1 MYIHETG
8 NIFYDTETCNLSFLQ
23 VAQDLKSL
31 GIKNNMFFLRLYDKG
46 LQGIDPHGPIT
57 VMSPELCQRIMA
69 ECIRNPWYYLR
80 EVCRI
85 PDQGNS
91 KGIPYKLNRANLAA
105 TWCFVNNID
114 HYLTIPRQIGKTQ
127 SILANLTWA
136 YLFGTTNSS
145 FAFFA
150 TSQELASE
158 NLERLK
164 MQRELLPP
172 YLRLRQDCVIDAVL
186 GTKDNEIDNIRKIY
200 NPLTKNTI
208 VTKAK
213 ATSKESAVKL
223 GRGNTLPITYMDEA
237 EFINYIDEI
246 MMASGPAYS
255 TAAANAERNGA
266 AYCRI
271 LSSTPGDL
279 DSPAGQAA
287 QKILDKTCRWS
298 EQFYD
303 LGPEKAKEIIAA
315 NAENNIVYI
324 EYSYKQLGLGEEW
337 FRKLCKLVNG
347 DPTAIKRELL
357 LQRIRG
363 SKDSPF
369 SEEDLMAI
377 QEIKPV
383 VIEEHYI
390 MDLYQLNVYKKLNPK
405 VPYLVGVDVAT
416 GVNNDSTAVSVVNP
430 YTLQIDAEFR
440 SPIMGYPDLKR
451 FLYQLV
457 KKYIP
462 SAVLC
467 IEKNHGGDS
476 VIQDLRETVLNR
488 NIYHSMS
495 KDLVDDNVSKINKGH
510 IEREVER
517 RRNYGVFTGVKSRA
531 LMIDLL
537 FLTVQE
543 FKDRLTSHFVIDDIL
558 KLVRKNGKVQ
568 AAAGEHD
575 DSIMSYLIALYVYT
589 YGKNLNRWGIV
600 KGMKE
605 PGSEGDDGGAQEED
619 AYQFAMNNLSEDD
632 MMFFQ
637 AQMMAS
643 QAANSYEQKIRK
655 EAYQYSRLSEEID
668 KQINATTRVED
679 VEREDINYDYDKRD
693 TGSNPWTLSGFD
705 DLNDW

>member
-1 MYIHETG
+1 MV
-8 NIFYDTETCNLSFLQ
+8 TCRRIGVTNLF
-23 VAQDLKSL
+23 
-31 GIKNNMFFLRLYDKG
+31 
-46 LQGIDPHGPIT
+46 
-57 VMSPELCQRIMA
+57 
-69 ECIRNPWYYLR
+69 
-80 EVCRI
+80 
-85 PDQGNS
+85 
-91 KGIPYKLNRANLAA
+91 
-105 TWCFVNNID
+105 
-114 HYLTIPRQIGKTQ
+114 
-127 SILANLTWA
+127 
-136 YLFGTTNSS
+136 
-145 FAFFA
+145 
-150 TSQELASE
+150 
-158 NLERLK
+158 
-164 MQRELLPP
+164 
-172 YLRLRQDCVIDAVL
+172 
-186 GTKDNEIDNIRKIY
+186 
-200 NPLTKNTI
+200 
-208 VTKAK
+208 VTK
-213 ATSKESAVKL
+213 L
-223 GRGNTLPITYMDEA
+223 
-237 EFINYIDEI
+237 
-246 MMASGPAYS
+246 PAYS

-303 LGPEKAKEIIAA
+303 LGPDKAKEIIAA

-324 EYSYKQLGLGEEW
+324 EYSYKQLGLGEDW

-377 QEIKPV
+377 QEIKPNV
-383 VIEEHYI
+383 VEEHYI

-430 YTLQIDAEFR
+430 YTLQVDAEFR

-462 SAVLC
+462 NAVLC

-495 KDLVDDNVSKINKGH
+495 KDLVDDNTAKINKGH

-517 RRNYGVFTGVKSRA
+517 RRNFGVFTGVKSRA

-543 FKDRLTSHFVIDDIL
+543 HKDRLTSHFIIDDIL

-605 PGSEGDDGGAQEED
+605 PGSDDSDGGAQEED
-619 AYQFAMNNLSEDD
+619 AYQYAMNNLSEDD
-632 MMFFQ
+632 LMFFQ
-637 AQMMAS
+637 AQLMAE
-643 QAANSYEQKIRK
+643 QASNSYEKKIRK
-655 EAYQYSRLSEEID
+655 EAYEYNKYSEEID

-679 VEREDINYDYDKRD
+679 IDREDMNYDYDKRE
-693 TGSNPWTLSGFD
+693 TNSNPWLLNGFD

>member
-1 MYIHETG
+1 MYIHET
-8 NIFYDTETCNLSFLQ
+8 NNVFYDTETNNLSFLQ
-23 VAQDLKSL
+23 VASDLKKL

-57 VMSPELCQRIMA
+57 AMSNELCQRIMA

-91 KGIPYKLNRANLAA
+91 NGIPYKLNRANLAA

-114 HYLTIPRQIGKTQ
+114 HYLTIPRQVGKTQ
-127 SILANLTWA
+127 SIIANLTWA

-172 YLRLRQDCVIDAVL
+172 YLRLRQDCVIDAIL

-200 NPLTKNTI
+200 NPLNKNTI
-208 VTKAK
+208 VTKPK
-213 ATSKESAVKL
+213 ASSKEAAIKL
-223 GRGNTLPITYMDEA
+223 GRGNTLPITYSDET
-237 EFINYIDEI
+237 EFTDYIDEI
-246 MMASGPAYS
+246 VKASGPAFS

-271 LSSTPGDL
+271 FSSTPGDL

-287 QKILDKTCRWS
+287 QAILDKTCRWT
-298 EQFYD
+298 ETYYD
-303 LGPEKAKEIIAA
+303 LGPEKAKEIIAS
-315 NAENNIVYI
+315 NSENGICYI
-324 EYSYKQLGLGEEW
+324 EYSYKQLGLGEDW

-377 QEIKPV
+377 QEIRPV
-383 VIEEHYI
+383 ILEEYFI
-390 MDLYQLNVYKKLNPK
+390 MDIYQLNVYKELNPK

-451 FLYQLV
+451 FLYQMV

-462 SAVLC
+462 NCVLC
-467 IEKNHGGDS
+467 IEKNHGGDA
-476 VIQDLRETVLNR
+476 VIQDLRESVLNR

-495 KDLVDDNVSKINKGH
+495 KELVDDNNAKMNKGH

-517 RRNYGVFTGVKSRA
+517 RRNYGVFTGTKSRA

-543 FKDRLTSHFVIDDIL
+543 NKDRLTSHYVIDDIL

-600 KGMKE
+600 QGMKE
-605 PGSEGDDGGAQEED
+605 PGYNGDKAQEED
-619 AYQFAMNNLSEDD
+619 AMQYAMNNLSEED

-637 AQMMAS
+637 AQIMAS
-643 QAANSYEQKIRK
+643 QAASTYEAQMRK
-655 EAYQYSRLSEEID
+655 EAQQWSRQSEIID

-679 VEREDINYDYDKRD
+679 IEKEDLNYDFDKRD
-693 TGSNPWTLSGFD
+693 RNSNPFLLNEFD

>member
-1 MYIHETG
+1 MFIHET
-8 NIFYDTETCNLSFLQ
+8 NNVFYDTETNNLSFLQ
-23 VAQDLKSL
+23 VSSDLKKL
-31 GIKNNMFFLRLYDKG
+31 GIKNNMFFLRLYDRG

-57 VMSPELCQRIMA
+57 VMSNELCQRIMA

-91 KGIPYKLNRANLAA
+91 NGIPYKLNRANLAA

-164 MQRELLPP
+164 AQRELLPS
-172 YLRLRQDCVIDAVL
+172 YLQLRQDCVVDQVL

-208 VTKAK
+208 VTKPK
-213 ATSKESAVKL
+213 ASSKEAAVKL

-237 EFINYIDEI
+237 EFINFIDEI
-246 MMASGPAYS
+246 MAASGPAFS

-279 DSPAGQAA
+279 DSAAGQAA
-287 QKILDKTCRWS
+287 QKILDNTVRWS

-303 LGPEKAKEIIAA
+303 IGPEKAKEIISA
-315 NAENNIVYI
+315 NSKNNIVYI
-324 EYSYKQLGLGEEW
+324 EYSYKQLGLGEDW
-337 FRKLCKLVNG
+337 FRKLCSLVNG
-347 DPTAIKRELL
+347 DPAAIKRELL

-377 QEIKPV
+377 QEIRPV
-383 VIEEHYI
+383 VLEEYYI
-390 MDLYQLNVYKKLNPK
+390 MDIYQLNVYKQLNPK

-430 YTLQIDAEFR
+430 YTLQVDAEFR

-462 SAVLC
+462 NCILC
-467 IEKNHGGDS
+467 IEKNHGGDA
-476 VIQDLRETVLNR
+476 VIQDLRESVLNR

-495 KDLVDDNVSKINKGH
+495 KELVDDNNAKMNKGH

-517 RRNYGVFTGVKSRA
+517 RRNYGVFTGTKSRA

-543 FKDRLTSHFVIDDIL
+543 NKDRLTSHYVIDDIL

-568 AAAGEHD
+568 AAVGEHD

-605 PGSEGDDGGAQEED
+605 PGFEDNDNSQEED
-619 AYQFAMNNLSEDD
+619 AMQYAMNNLSEED

-637 AQMMAS
+637 AQIMAS
-643 QAANSYEQKIRK
+643 QAASTYETQMRK
-655 EAYQYSRLSEEID
+655 EAQQWNRQSEVID

-679 VEREDINYDYDKRD
+679 IEAEDLNYDFDNRNRN
-693 TGSNPWTLSGFD
+693 SNPFLLNEFD

>member
-1 MYIHETG
+1 MYIHET
-8 NIFYDTETCNLSFLQ
+8 NNVFYDTETNNLSFLQ
-23 VAQDLKSL
+23 VASDLKKL

-57 VMSPELCQRIMA
+57 AMSNELCQRIMA

-91 KGIPYKLNRANLAA
+91 NGIPYKLNRANLAA

-164 MQRELLPP
+164 AQRELLPS
-172 YLRLRQDCVIDAVL
+172 YLQLRQDCVVDQVL

-208 VTKAK
+208 VTKPK
-213 ATSKESAVKL
+213 ASSKEAAVKL

-237 EFINYIDEI
+237 EFINFIDEI
-246 MMASGPAYS
+246 MMASGPAFS

-303 LGPEKAKEIIAA
+303 LGPEKAKEIINA
-315 NAENNIVYI
+315 NAANNIVYI

-337 FRKLCKLVNG
+337 FRKLCALVNG
-347 DPTAIKRELL
+347 DPTAIRRELL

-377 QEIKPV
+377 QEIRPIV
-383 VIEEHYI
+383 VEEHYI
-390 MDLYQLNVYKKLNPK
+390 MDIYQLNVYKELNPK

-451 FLYQLV
+451 FLYQMV

-462 SAVLC
+462 NCVLC
-467 IEKNHGGDS
+467 IEKNHGGDA
-476 VIQDLRETVLNR
+476 VIQDLRESVLNR

-495 KDLVDDNVSKINKGH
+495 KELVDDNNAKMNKGH

-517 RRNYGVFTGVKSRA
+517 RRNYGVFTGTKSRA

-543 FKDRLTSHFVIDDIL
+543 NKDRLTSHYVIDDIL

-600 KGMKE
+600 QGMKE
-605 PGSEGDDGGAQEED
+605 PGYNGDKAQEED
-619 AYQFAMNNLSEDD
+619 AMQYAMNNLSEED

-637 AQMMAS
+637 AQIMAS
-643 QAANSYEQKIRK
+643 QAASTYEAQMRK
-655 EAYQYSRLSEEID
+655 EAQQWSRQSEIID

-679 VEREDINYDYDKRD
+679 IEKEDLNYDFDKRD
-693 TGSNPWTLSGFD
+693 RNSNPFLLNEFD